1 MPDVTVVGGG
11 PAGTLSAR
19 LLASSGRDVTLIE
32 DHHVSGTPVHC
43 AGVVS
48 GEVIENMGVK
58 PEVEG
63 IISAAE
69 VVLPDSTSIFTR
81 RRSPYAYVIDR
92 SDFDVK
98 LADAAEAAGVTMKY
112 GIRYKNHQVTES
124 GVTINTNSGSIT
136 SDLLVGA
143 DGQSSLVA
151 ASLGNNA
158 ARSYI
163 RGAQAD
169 VEYRMDDQE
178 CMRLWL
184 GRDVAPGFFAWM
196 LPLGDKTRIGL
207 GVGLEYGPPI
217 EYLNR
222 LLDKTGLAECRRLAT
237 YVGKI
242 PIGGRRVSY
251 ADRTLLIGDAAGQVK
266 PVSGG
271 GLYPISKAAPLLN
284 ETINRAY
291 SMNMFTSSAL
301 ALYERSWKREIGKS
315 INGGM
320 RLRKYFDMLT
330 DEELCQIGHLY
341 AREDISELLSEID
354 VDDPS
359 NVVRPILRC
368 KGVKSTLLKIYLR
381 HLL

>member
-11 PAGTLSAR
+11 PAGTFSAR
-19 LLASSGRDVTLIE
+19 LLAASGRDVTLIE
-32 DHHVSGTPVHC
+32 DHHVSGVPTHC

-58 PEVEG
+58 PDILG
-63 IISAAE
+63 AISSAE
-69 VVLPDSTSIFTR
+69 VILPDGGTIFTHK
-81 RRSPYAYVIDR
+81 RSPYAYVIDR
-92 SDFDVK
+92 AGFDVK
-98 LADAAEAAGVTMKY
+98 MAEMAEAAGVTMRY
-112 GIRYKNHQVTES
+112 GIRYKAHHVSEND
-124 GVTINTNSGSIT
+124 VTIETNSGSIT

-163 RGAQAD
+163 RGSQVDIA
-169 VEYRMDDQE
+169 YRMEDQE
-178 CMRLWL
+178 CMKLWL
-184 GRDVAPGFFAWM
+184 GHEVAPGFFAWM
-196 LPLGDKTRIGL
+196 LPLGDRTRVGL
-207 GVGLEYGPPI
+207 GVGLEYGTPI
-217 EYLNR
+217 QYLNN
-222 LLDKTGLAECRRLAT
+222 LLKKTGLDECERLAT

-271 GLYPISKAAPLLN
+271 GLYPISKVAPILN
-284 ETINRAY
+284 DTVNRAY
-291 SMNMFTSSAL
+291 SMNMFSASVL
-301 ALYERSWKREIGKS
+301 SLYERSWKREIGKS

-320 RLRKYFDMLT
+320 RLRKYFDSLT
-330 DEELCQIGHLY
+330 DSELCQIGHLY

-354 VDDPS
+354 IDNPS
-359 NVVRPILRC
+359 NVVKPILRR
-368 KGVKSTLLKIYLR
+368 KGVKGTLLKIYLR

>member
-19 LLASSGRDVTLIE
+19 LLAASGRDVTLIE
-32 DHHVSGTPVHC
+32 DHHLSGTPVHC
-43 AGVVS
+43 AGVVT

-58 PEVEG
+58 PVVEG
-63 IISAAE
+63 IISSAE
-69 VVLPDSTSIFTR
+69 VILPDSSCIHTHK
-81 RRSPYAYVIDR
+81 RSPYAYVIDR
-92 SDFDVK
+92 ADFDMK
-98 LADAAEAAGVTMKY
+98 MADAAEAAGATMKY
-112 GIRYKNHQVTES
+112 GIRYKNHQVTAD
-124 GVTINTNSGSIT
+124 GVTVNTNSASIT

-163 RGAQAD
+163 RGSQVDIDYAM
-169 VEYRMDDQE
+169 EDQE
-178 CMRLWL
+178 CMKLWL
-184 GRDVAPGFFAWM
+184 GHDVAPGFFAWM
-196 LPLGDKTRIGL
+196 LPLGNKTRVGL
-207 GVGLEYGPPI
+207 GVGLEYGTPMQ
-217 EYLNR
+217 YLNK
-222 LLDKTGLAECRRLAT
+222 LLEKTGLADRERLAT

-242 PIGGRRVSY
+242 PIGGRRITY

-271 GLYPISKAAPLLN
+271 GLYPISQVAPILN
-284 ETINRAY
+284 ETVNRAY
-291 SMNMFTSSAL
+291 SMNMFNASVLS
-301 ALYERSWKREIGKS
+301 LYERSWKREIGRS

-341 AREDISELLSEID
+341 AREDISEILSDID
-354 VDDPS
+354 VDNPS
-359 NVVRPILRC
+359 NVVRPILKR

-381 HLL
+381 HIL